1 MSKSEKVKKLAL
13 TLILG
18 IVATFMLFP
27 ILITITNSFMPE
39 KKVTEN
45 YQVIGTMTNKNEGNT
60 FANLALIPEK
70 VSTEQYT
77 SAIKN
82 SIFKS
87 MFKNSILMV
96 IPIILGQLVVASL
109 AAYVFAKINFRGR
122 DTLFM
127 IYLITMIM
135 PFQVTVVPNYIIAN
149 HLGLLNTASSII
161 FPGIFGALGVFVLRQ
176 FMINIPN
183 SYIEAAKIDG
193 AGHFIIFF
201 KIILPLIR
209 PAIGVLV
216 VLLFADYW
224 NMIEQPLI
232 FLEDKIKQPLS
243 LYLSQFNKETLGSS
257 FAASILYTVPLIG
270 IFLYAKSY
278 LVKSEHLSGIK

>member
-1 MSKSEKVKKLAL
+1 MSKSEKVKKLVL

-27 ILITITNSFMPE
+27 ILITIANSFMPE
-39 KKVTEN
+39 EKVTEN
-45 YQVIGTMTNKNEGNT
+45 YQVIGTMPDKSKGNT
-60 FANLALIPEK
+60 FANLSLIPEK

-77 SAIKN
+77 SVIKDSTFKGKFQN
-82 SIFKS
+82 SIF
-87 MFKNSILMV
+87 MV

-109 AAYVFAKINFRGR
+109 AAYVFAKINFLGR

-127 IYLITMIM
+127 IYVLTMIM

-193 AGHFIIFF
+193 AGHFTIFF
-201 KIILPLIR
+201 KVILPLIR

-243 LYLSQFNKETLGSS
+243 LYLSQLNKETLGSS
-257 FAASILYTVPLIG
+257 FATSILYMLPLIG

-278 LVKSEHLSGIK
+278 FVKSEHLSGIK

>member
-1 MSKSEKVKKLAL
+1 MSKSEKVKKLVL

-39 KKVTEN
+39 EKVTEN
-45 YQVIGTMTNKNEGNT
+45 YQVIGTMPDKSKGNT
-60 FANLALIPEK
+60 FANLSLIPEK

-77 SAIKN
+77 SVIKDSTFKGKFQN
-82 SIFKS
+82 SIF
-87 MFKNSILMV
+87 MV

-109 AAYVFAKINFRGR
+109 AAYVFAKINFLGR

-127 IYLITMIM
+127 IYVLTMIM

-193 AGHFIIFF
+193 AGHFTIFF
-201 KIILPLIR
+201 KVILPLIR

-243 LYLSQFNKETLGSS
+243 LYLSQLNKETLGSS
-257 FAASILYTVPLIG
+257 FATSILYMLPLIA

-278 LVKSEHLSGIK
+278 FVKSEHLSGIK

>member
-1 MSKSEKVKKLAL
+1 MSKSEKVKKLVL

-39 KKVTEN
+39 EKVTEN
-45 YQVIGTMTNKNEGNT
+45 YQVIGTMPDKSKGNT
-60 FANLALIPEK
+60 FANLSLIPEK

-77 SAIKN
+77 SVIKN
-82 SIFKS
+82 STFKS
-87 MFKNSILMV
+87 KFQNSIFMV

-109 AAYVFAKINFRGR
+109 AAYVFAKINFLGR

-127 IYLITMIM
+127 IYVLTMIM
-135 PFQVTVVPNYIIAN
+135 PFHVTVVPNYIIAN

-193 AGHFIIFF
+193 AGHFTIFF
-201 KIILPLIR
+201 KVILPLIR

-243 LYLSQFNKETLGSS
+243 LYLSQLNKETLGSS
-257 FAASILYTVPLIG
+257 FATSILYMLPLIA

-278 LVKSEHLSGIK
+278 FVKSEHLSGIK

>member
-1 MSKSEKVKKLAL
+1 MNKFEKVKKFLL

-18 IVATFMLFP
+18 IVAIFMLFP

-39 KKVTEN
+39 EKVTEN
-45 YQVIGTMTNKNEGNT
+45 YQVIGTMPNKNEGNT
-60 FANLALIPEK
+60 FANLSLIPEK

-77 SAIKN
+77 SVIKN
-82 SIFKS
+82 STFKS

-127 IYLITMIM
+127 IYLLTMIM
-135 PFQVTVVPNYIIAN
+135 PFQVTVVPSYIIAN

-161 FPGIFGALGVFVLRQ
+161 FPGIFGALGVFVIRQ

-193 AGHFIIFF
+193 AGHFTIFF

-232 FLEDKIKQPLS
+232 FLEDKIKHPLS